1 MDVKCASRNKT
12 RFTLGARARSDF
24 TLLFEKC
31 VLVVKLFRNTFS
43 DVIDVTFPSKVT
55 LASGF
60 HFSPKSSK
68 KSQKS
73 GPKQVPFGAAVR
85 AKNL

>member
-1 MDVKCASRNKT
+1 MSKNDILT

-31 VLVVKLFRNTFS
+31 VLTVKLFRNTFS
-43 DVIDVTFPSKVT
+43 DVIDVTDPSKVI

-73 GPKQVPFGAAVR
+73 GPKQVPFEAAVR